1 MYLLF
6 DIGGTKIRLARGEAG
21 LIDEPRIIATPRQ
34 FKDGITAI
42 EKVAL
47 EIGRGAQFDGVC
59 GGIAGVL
66 NRGKTRLVHGPHLKG
81 WEGKQLV
88 SSLGKIFGAPV
99 HLENDAAMAGLGEA
113 VYGAGQGFGI
123 VQYYTIG
130 TGVGGA
136 RIVNGAI
143 DAASY
148 GFEPGH
154 QIIMKCGAEKR
165 TRPRTLEEYVS
176 GSGLAFHYQ
185 KDPSRIHEEKIW
197 NETAVW
203 LAHGLYNSM
212 LHWSPEVI
220 VLGGGLIIHNAI
232 LLKVVRKAL
241 RAFPNVYPK
250 MPTIKRAKLGDVSGL
265 YGALANIE
273 QVQTGFKPVCTY

>member
-1 MYLLF
+1 MR
-6 DIGGTKIRLARGEAG
+6 IARGEAE
-21 LIDEPRIIATPRQ
+21 LIDEPRIISTPRQ
-34 FKDGITAI
+34 FKDGIAAI
-42 EKVAL
+42 EKIAL
-47 EIGRGAQFDGVC
+47 EIGRGAPFKAVC

-66 NRGKTRLVHGPHLKG
+66 NREKTQLVRGPHLNG
-81 WEGKQLV
+81 WEGKPLV
-88 SSLGKIFGAPV
+88 AMFGKIFGAPV
-99 HLENDAAMAGLGEA
+99 RLENDAAMAGLGEA

-143 DAASY
+143 DAALY

-154 QIIMKCGAEKR
+154 QIIMKCGEGKR
-165 TRPRTLEEYVS
+165 KRNRTLEEYVS

-185 KDPSRIHEEKIW
+185 RDPSRIHEEKIW

-220 VLGGGLIIHNAI
+220 VLGGGLIMHNAI
-232 LLKVVRKAL
+232 PLKAVREAF
-241 RAFPNVYPK
+241 RVFPNVYPK
-250 MPTIKRAKLGDVSGL
+250 MPTIKRAKLGDASGF
-265 YGALANIE
+265 YGALACLSKVSI
-273 QVQTGFKPVCTY
+273 